1 MSTSIEKVESGARD
15 ASRKGFSSIL
25 AYDSPRADSS
35 PCRAYPADGCPAP
48 RTPSPTYYARVN
60 VSAESA
66 FAARLGEQRIS
77 YDVSQ
82 ASPAVVEGAQPKH
95 R

>member
-1 MSTSIEKVESGARD
+1 MSHAERRTGGKGLTPSAPTGRATVNVEAP
-15 ASRKGFSSIL
+15 L
-25 AYDSPRADSS
+25 N
-35 PCRAYPADGCPAP
+35 GCPAP
-48 RTPSPTYYARVN
+48 RAPSSTYYARVN

-77 YDVSQ
+77 YDVSR